1 MYLPFAVYRG
11 KLTISLTADLMI
23 RKGGTKVAIT
33 AVNSKLPSAVGNP
46 SPIHLAQTFLP
57 ISAKPDYPELLVNL
71 NEIIT

>member
-33 AVNSKLPSAVGNP
+33 AVISK
-46 SPIHLAQTFLP
+46 
-57 ISAKPDYPELLVNL
+57 
-71 NEIIT
+71 

>member
-46 SPIHLAQTFLP
+46 SPDVLANFRETRFSSVVGQF
-57 ISAKPDYPELLVNL
+57 E
-71 NEIIT
+71 